1 LSKENNN
8 SAQHSDVMGR
18 TSSHP
23 IRLYFLFLTRAIGTG
38 FFAIISPNVVLGLTG
53 QVTITLAFLFLSLR
67 MRTSEKFKKYWEV
80 FFAFFISGTVVLLR
94 SVAIGLAIIYGSA
107 STLSGQEVIGVSDF
121 VLTVTVILVLTK
133 VSGKNWH
140 RFISR
145 REIFVSVSL

>member
-1 LSKENNN
+1 
-8 SAQHSDVMGR
+8 
-18 TSSHP
+18 
-23 IRLYFLFLTRAIGTG
+23 
-38 FFAIISPNVVLGLTG
+38 
-53 QVTITLAFLFLSLR
+53 